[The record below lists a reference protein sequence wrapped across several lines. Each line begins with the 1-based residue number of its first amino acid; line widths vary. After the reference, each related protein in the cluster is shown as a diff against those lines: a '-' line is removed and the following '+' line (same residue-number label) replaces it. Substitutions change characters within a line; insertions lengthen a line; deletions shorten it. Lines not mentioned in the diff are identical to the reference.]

1 MAVFSFALNSF
12 EIMQT
17 RSLHKDT
24 DFVSFSLVVNPQGGK
39 GSPQTLKKSM
49 GDVNNGGFHLGMS
62 FANVAVNPTDTVLL
76 NYLILNSG
84 HKSPSEVELALES
97 AGTKMLMEGADE
109 LSMYLTGL
117 GVPDTKAVLEAI
129 AKFVSDEIIAVLNAN
144 CDGWVAGGQYSFTY
158 DELVAKLAPG
168 PFHQNL
174 KFLGTNSPQGCGSNS
189 VYYVDWQMIEIGSA
203 ANRTVPNL
211 FELPLLK
218 AEQLLQA
225 TGLVPKVTG
234 TTTPQSWV
242 VTQSPVAGQI
252 VDVGS
257 SVTLTLRVGSLP

>member
-24 DFVSFSLVVNPQGGK
+24 DFVSFSLVVNPQGGQ
-39 GSPQTLKKSM
+39 GTPQTLKKSM

-62 FANVAVNPTDTVLL
+62 FPNVAVNPTDTVLL

-84 HKSPSEVELALES
+84 HTNPGDVELALEK
-97 AGTKMLMEGADE
+97 AGTKMLMEGADL
-109 LSMYLTGL
+109 LSMFLSGL
-117 GVPDTKAVLEAI
+117 GVPDTKSALEAI
-129 AKFVSDEIIAVLNAN
+129 AKFVSDEVIHVLNAN

-158 DELVAKLAPG
+158 DELIAKLAPG

-174 KFLGTNSPQGCGSNS
+174 KFLGNNSPQGCGSNS
-189 VYYVDWQMIEIGSA
+189 VYYVDWQIIEIGSA

-225 TGLVPKVTG
+225 TGLVPKVAGATRQ
-234 TTTPQSWV
+234 QSWV
-242 VTQSPVAGQI
+242 VSQSPAAGQI
-252 VDVGS
+252 VGAGS
-257 SVTLTLRVGSLP
+257 SVILTVRGGPLP